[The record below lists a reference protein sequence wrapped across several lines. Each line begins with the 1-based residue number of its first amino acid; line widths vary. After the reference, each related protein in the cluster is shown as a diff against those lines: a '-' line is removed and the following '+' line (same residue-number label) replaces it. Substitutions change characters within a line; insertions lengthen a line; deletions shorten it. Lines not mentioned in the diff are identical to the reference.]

1 MEVILAKGAGFCFGV
16 KRAVDE
22 VYRRSR
28 EKDGPIYTYG
38 PITHNDQVVKD
49 LEDRG
54 VRIVRSPEEAA
65 SLAEGTLIIRSHGI
79 GRAEEDALRST
90 TLKVIDMTCPYVK
103 KVHRAVERLDAEGY
117 QVVIVGEE
125 GHPEVEG
132 TRGHAPSALVV
143 GSADDVSHAELGRRV
158 GVVVQTTMAKA
169 VLDEVVCA
177 LTARAEEVR
186 VLNTI
191 CDATSKRQQA
201 ATELAARA
209 DVMVIVGG
217 KNSANTTHLAD
228 ICRAACAA
236 THHIETPDEL
246 DASWF
251 EGVGL
256 VGVTAGA
263 STPQAHIAAVC
274 TALES
279 LS

>member
-1 MEVILAKGAGFCFGV
+1 MSLTIEVAREAGACFGV
-16 KRAVDE
+16 ERAL
-22 VYRRSR
+22 
-28 EKDGPIYTYG
+28 KLA
-38 PITHNDQVVKD
+38 
-49 LEDRG
+49 LETA
-54 VRIVRSPEEAA
+54 E
-65 SLAEGTLIIRSHGI
+65 LAEGPVHTLGPLIHNPVVVRDLEAHGVT
-79 GRAEEDALRST
+79 AVEDPEVSPDATLLLRTHGVSPEVEASAKAT
-90 TLKVIDMTCPYVK
+90 GARVIDATCPYVK

-117 QVVIVGEE
+117 QVVIVGEV

-132 TRGHAPSALVV
+132 TRGHAPAALVV
-143 GSADDVSHAELGRRV
+143 GSAEDVSHAELGRRV

-251 EGVGL
+251 DGVGL

>member
-1 MEVILAKGAGFCFGV
+1 MPLTIEVAREAGACFGV
-16 KRAVDE
+16 ERALKLALE
-22 VYRRSR
+22 TA
-28 EKDGPIYTYG
+28 EHAEGPVHTLG
-38 PITHNDQVVKD
+38 PLIHNPVVVRD
-49 LEDRG
+49 LEAHG
-54 VRIVRSPEEAA
+54 VSAVEDPEVPADATLLLRTHGVSPEVEASAKA
-65 SLAEGTLIIRSHGI
+65 SGAR
-79 GRAEEDALRST
+79 
-90 TLKVIDMTCPYVK
+90 VIDATCPFVK
-103 KVHRAVERLDAEGY
+103 KVHRAVEKLDAEGY

-143 GSADDVSHAELGRRV
+143 GSAEDVRHAELGRRV

-169 VLDEVVCA
+169 VLDEVVRA

-201 ATELAARA
+201 AIELAARA
-209 DVMVIVGG
+209 DVMVVVGG

-263 STPQAHIAAVC
+263 STPQAHISAVC